1 MIGCDTPYY
10 YGKIKRKYKKQ
21 KRYRKRYFKKRKT
34 RYYKKR
40 GYKKPNKPTFR
51 RKKLNPKECRCYY
64 CKEIGHLANRCPKKF
79 NNNKKMI
86 EFDEDLDNMIQQGE
100 FIQINDFNLDSD
112 ESIFILTDTE
122 NSAISFNLENPDE

>member
-1 MIGCDTPYY
+1 MILHITME
-10 YGKIKRKYKKQ
+10 KLKEIIKK
-21 KRYRKRYFKKRKT
+21 KRYRKGYFKKRKI

-40 GYKKPNKPTFR
+40 GYKKPKRPTFR
-51 RKKLNPKECRCYY
+51 RKKLNLKECKCYY

-79 NNNKKMI
+79 NTNKKMI
-86 EFDEDLDNMIQQGE
+86 EFDEDLNNMIQQGE

-122 NSAISFNLENPDE
+122 ESEISSDLESR